1 VPSSLSVW
9 DILSI
14 VGLTTL
20 ALGQLVPTHLVP
32 ATSKKREGTVR
43 AVERVQKLAA
53 PISRGRLFSVRTSS
67 SGATTPLYGLNQSGV
82 CNELFHRNGTLMQ
95 DLRQHAGVTGRREIG
110 AIIAQTIRLGFEYP
124 DVLRAPREG
133 RAAALLRNV
142 MNSRRLIA
150 APEALDTASSTRT
163 STLEGPGTTPAD
175 VRLSGHLHCNRPCP
189 LYLRM
194 CCKTIFASQ
203 TSNIDSRMNASAQY

>member
-43 AVERVQKLAA
+43 AVERVQKLVA

-110 AIIAQTIRLGFEYP
+110 AIIAQTIRLITINAYASGFEYP

-150 APEALDTASSTRT
+150 APKAKDRASYWLKLAHRKTNMSAL
-163 STLEGPGTTPAD
+163 
-175 VRLSGHLHCNRPCP
+175 GH
-189 LYLRM
+189 
-194 CCKTIFASQ
+194 
-203 TSNIDSRMNASAQY
+203 

>member
-53 PISRGRLFSVRTSS
+53 PISRGRLSSVRTSS

-82 CNELFHRNGTLMQ
+82 CNELFHHNGTLMQ

-110 AIIAQTIRLGFEYP
+110 AIIGPCRCSDHSAYYNQCVRIWPLNKDALTSP

-150 APEALDTASSTRT
+150 APEA
-163 STLEGPGTTPAD
+163 
-175 VRLSGHLHCNRPCP
+175 
-189 LYLRM
+189 
-194 CCKTIFASQ
+194 
-203 TSNIDSRMNASAQY
+203 